1 MVYMSLYTCTALN
14 CFDCA
19 SNLRWRDTPLSI
31 LSNTESYS
39 MLTHTVLHVVCCHTP
54 PVTPVTRD
62 TPAIASRVARDR
74 HTAPRDRP
82 CMRIAHHPP
91 TQPTMHRYKNT
102 HTWAYGRLEYGRGAH
117 TAIDDRTRRTSGISS
132 RAVGVFF
139 RLSARPRSFRVSFSR
154 ASIDAL
160 VRRRRRRRGGIRARR
175 VGDIFRGASSGDV
188 RWRRRARGWT
198 RARPPM
204 VARGRI
210 RIRGAFA

>member
-1 MVYMSLYTCTALN
+1 MDRFPSKIRTTIRIMVYMSLYTCTALN

-102 HTWAYGRLEYGRGAH
+102 HTGMRSSRVRPWSAH
-117 TAIDDRTRRTSGISS
+117 GDRRSHASDIWDIVARRRCVFSPVSAAAVVSCLILARVDRRTRAT
-132 RAVGVFF
+132 
-139 RLSARPRSFRVSFSR
+139 
-154 ASIDAL
+154 
-160 VRRRRRRRGGIRARR
+160 
-175 VGDIFRGASSGDV
+175 
-188 RWRRRARGWT
+188 T
-198 RARPPM
+198 TTT
-204 VARGRI
+204 
-210 RIRGAFA
+210 

>member
-1 MVYMSLYTCTALN
+1 MTVRQICVGEI
-14 CFDCA
+14 
-19 SNLRWRDTPLSI
+19 RLSRYYHI
-31 LSNTESYS
+31 PNHS
-39 MLTHTVLHVVCCHTP
+39 MLTHKVLHVVWCHTP

-102 HTWAYGRLEYGRGAH
+102 HMGMRSSRVRPWSTHGDRRSHASDIWDIVARRRCVFSPVSAAAVVSCLILARV
-117 TAIDDRTRRTSGISS
+117 DRRTRATTTTT
-132 RAVGVFF
+132 
-139 RLSARPRSFRVSFSR
+139 
-154 ASIDAL
+154 
-160 VRRRRRRRGGIRARR
+160 RRGGIRARR

-188 RWRRRARGWT
+188 RWRGRARGWT

-210 RIRGAFA
+210 RGRGAFA